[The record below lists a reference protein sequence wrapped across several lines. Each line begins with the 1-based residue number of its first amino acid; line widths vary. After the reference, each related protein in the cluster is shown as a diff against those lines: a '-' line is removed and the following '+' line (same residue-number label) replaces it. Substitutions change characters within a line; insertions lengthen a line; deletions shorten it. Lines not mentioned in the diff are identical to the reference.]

1 MRIGAGLALIAI
13 GAILRFAIS
22 TVSTHGI
29 AVHTI
34 GDILMLVGV
43 LGVVLSVAVWALW
56 ARNRRAVYPTEV
68 APDRVVYRTEVP
80 PDRVVYRTEVPPD
93 RMVYRT
99 EVPPDG
105 VPPTRAYPYEDDF
118 RR

>member
-22 TVSTHGI
+22 TVSTHGV

-43 LGVVLSVAVWALW
+43 LGVVLAVAVSLPWG
-56 ARNRRAVYPTEV
+56 RNRPTVYRTEV
-68 APDRVVYRTEVP
+68 PTDRVVYRTEVP
-80 PDRVVYRTEVPPD
+80 PDE
-93 RMVYRT
+93 
-99 EVPPDG
+99 
-105 VPPTRAYPYEDDF
+105 VPPTRAYPYEEDF

>member
-1 MRIGAGLALIAI
+1 MRIGAGLALIAM

-43 LGVVLSVAVWALW
+43 LGVVLVVAVWAPW
-56 ARNRRAVYPTEV
+56 GRTRRP
-68 APDRVVYRTEVP
+68 VYRDELPPDEVP
-80 PDRVVYRTEVPPD
+80 PA
-93 RMVYRT
+93 
-99 EVPPDG
+99 
-105 VPPTRAYPYEDDF
+105 RAYRYEDDF

>member
-43 LGVVLSVAVWALW
+43 LGVAVVVAVWAPW
-56 ARNRRAVYPTEV
+56 GRNRGA
-68 APDRVVYRTEVP
+68 VYRTEVP
-80 PDRVVYRTEVPPD
+80 PDEVPPA
-93 RMVYRT
+93 
-99 EVPPDG
+99 
-105 VPPTRAYPYEDDF
+105 RAYPPDRAYLPDPRYEDDY